1 MNQRRDVLVRHGVI
15 DSPKLAKQPLALQLF
30 FRNLLHLGDRN
41 ARFSADPDDIRYDLY
56 RHALDRVKKHHI
68 QDWLATC
75 HRLGL
80 IQLYTGS
87 GKAFGQ
93 ILNYG
98 QTDSKRRALHPA
110 PDDEP
115 ELPLGA
121 ERANRPK
128 PPRRP
133 RPAIPPDPPILIQG
147 SEVKEERHTA
157 PQPETDQE
165 WLTRLAHQY
174 PHLNL
179 AHELQAAQKKQPRC
193 GRRYF
198 EDHWLPNCEQPI
210 QIQTATGTTMTIE
223 PEPEAWKMYLKDRY
237 ENESWAESAAACTW
251 TTMPSH
257 WRSKIAREMKE
268 AS

>member
-15 DSPKLAKQPLALQLF
+15 DSDKLARQPLALQLF

-41 ARFSADPDDIRYDLY
+41 ARFCADPDDIRYDLY

-80 IQLYTGS
+80 IQLYTRS

-98 QTDSKRRALHPA
+98 QTDTKRRALHPA

-115 ELPLGA
+115 ELPLDA
-121 ERANRPK
+121 KPPPRPK
-128 PPRRP
+128 PPRP
-133 RPAIPPDPPILIQG
+133 KTPAPPYQKRSEGKGEAPP
-147 SEVKEERHTA
+147 A
-157 PQPETDQE
+157 PQVETDEE
-165 WLTRLAHQY
+165 WLARLARQY
-174 PHLNL
+174 PHTDLRAEL
-179 AHELQAAQKKQPRC
+179 AKAKAKKPDI
-193 GRRYF
+193 GRRFF

-210 QIQTATGTTMTIE
+210 QIQTAAGATITIE